1 MHMKS
6 HQNHS
11 FICQGRFLPSLM
23 MIFHLFTLVFFS
35 LASQALD
42 TTSSNETS
50 ISLGSIKQVSTA
62 YIEIVEEE
70 INEDDTENDLHSK
83 RKQNL
88 HYKSNGL
95 CFLVLNQYFQIQKCN
110 LQSFPVRALNAPSG
124 MDSLIL
130 YHQFKIDL

>member
-1 MHMKS
+1 MKS

-11 FICQGRFLPSLM
+11 SICPGSFLPSLM
-23 MIFHLFTLVFFS
+23 MIFHLFSLVFFS

-42 TTSSNETS
+42 SNSYNETS
-50 ISLGSIKQVSTA
+50 ISQGSRKQVSSA

-70 INEDDTENDLHSK
+70 INEDDPENDLHSR
-83 RKQNL
+83 RKQNI
-88 HYKSNGL
+88 HFKSNGL

>member
-1 MHMKS
+1 MKS
-6 HQNHS
+6 HLKIS
-11 FICQGRFLPSLM
+11 FLCKGKFLPCSM
-23 MIFHLFTLVFFS
+23 MIFHLFSLVFFS
-35 LASQALD
+35 MTSQASGD
-42 TTSSNETS
+42 TSSNDTS
-50 ISLGSIKQVSTA
+50 ISQRNRKQVLSS

-70 INEDDTENDLHSK
+70 INEDDPENDLHSK
-83 RKQNL
+83 RKQS
-88 HYKSNGL
+88 HHFKSHGL